1 MSTRVEKYSNLI
13 PVQTAANVSS
23 ASQAKTAQRVTA
35 LHAFYNEPEQM
46 QIWASKVKGYVL
58 DHLAEL
64 LVQFEANCAK
74 NGIMVHWAE
83 DAAEANRMICAICAH
98 TTHVSKDGK
107 DATAAKKIIVKAK
120 SMATEEIHLNK
131 ALESIGYQPIET
143 DLGEFVVQI
152 DDDVPTHIVTPIIH
166 KNRGEISKSF
176 LRENLGPET
185 TVPEELAAQARKH
198 LRSKFRAAK
207 IGISGVNFGIAE
219 TGRIVLVENEG
230 NSRLSTTAV
239 DTHIAVMGIEKLLPT
254 EQDLATF
261 LPLLAG
267 SATGQRITTYT
278 HFITGPRQTGEV
290 DGPTS
295 VHLVLLDNGRSTIMA
310 GDYRDILKCIR
321 CGACLN
327 VCPVYRQV
335 GGHGYAHVYSGPLG
349 AVLAPGLEGV
359 KAYGDLAKA
368 SSLCGACEEVC
379 PVRIQIPRML
389 LQLRDEAFRAGANT
403 DHIPWRVFSMGA
415 TKPFIW
421 KSGLMMLPMA
431 PLVPHPLAGAW
442 KSSRDLPNKND
453 HTFRSWW
460 AEKAKG

>member
-1 MSTRVEKYSNLI
+1 MSTRVEKYSNHI
-13 PVQTAANVSS
+13 KSETAQNVSS

-35 LHAFYNEPEQM
+35 LNTFFGQPEQM

-58 DHLAEL
+58 DNLADL
-64 LVQFEANCAK
+64 LLQFESKCQA
-74 NGIMVHWAE
+74 NGIQVHWAE
-83 DAAEANRMICAICAH
+83 DAKEANEIILGLCKQGAG
-98 TTHVSKDGK
+98 TT
-107 DATAAKKIIVKAK
+107 IVKAK

-131 ALESIGYQPIET
+131 ALEANGFQPIET

-152 DDDVPTHIVTPIIH
+152 DDDIPTHIVTPIIH

-176 LRENLGPET
+176 VRENLGPET
-185 TVPEELAAQARKH
+185 TIPEELAAQARAH
-198 LRSKFRAAK
+198 LRSKFQAAK

-278 HFITGPRQTGEV
+278 HFITGPRQPGQI

-295 VHLVLLDNGRSTIMA
+295 VHVVLLDNGRSKILA
-310 GDYRDILKCIR
+310 GEYRDILKCIR

-335 GGHGYAHVYSGPLG
+335 GGHGYEHVYSGPLG

-359 KAYGDLAKA
+359 KAFGDLAKA

-379 PVRIQIPRML
+379 PVRIPIPRML
-389 LQLRDEAFRAGANT
+389 LQLRDETFRAGANT

-421 KSGLMMLPMA
+421 KSGLMMVPMA
-431 PLVPHPLAGAW
+431 PLVPHPLASAW
-442 KSSRDLPNKND
+442 KSTRDLPKSDRENFRKWWSEEHKNGS
-453 HTFRSWW
+453 T
-460 AEKAKG
+460 K